1 MTIKLQVHST
11 TYTIFCLKNPNPN
24 LITTSLQDMEE
35 QVKSHHDKTISQS
48 LENMAL
54 YIQLINES
62 MSQIKL
68 QGVSQIKRKGM

>member
-1 MTIKLQVHST
+1 
-11 TYTIFCLKNPNPN
+11 
-24 LITTSLQDMEE
+24 MEE
-35 QVKSHHDKTISQS
+35 QVKSHHDKAISQS